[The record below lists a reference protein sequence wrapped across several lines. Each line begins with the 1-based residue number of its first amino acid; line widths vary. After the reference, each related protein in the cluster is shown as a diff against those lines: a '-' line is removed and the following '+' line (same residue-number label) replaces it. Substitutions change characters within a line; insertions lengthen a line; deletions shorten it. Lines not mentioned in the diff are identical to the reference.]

1 MDPKSS
7 KKFNK
12 IWISKMSSFKEKERK
27 LKLARRSNNK
37 KNWIRKLKNCLKAGR
52 VAKTNSRNKSE
63 KSPKN
68 LVNMLST
75 YLS

>member
-37 KNWIRKLKNCLKAGR
+37 KNWIRKLKNCLKVGR
-52 VAKTNSRNKSE
+52 VRKNNSKDKSE

-68 LVNMLST
+68 LVNMHSI